1 MKTLCVEGWRGVN
14 HSIAMVNQYQLLEMA
29 RRPGWALFHRDAP
42 WFMPH
47 WKPGELDSGF
57 TPQQQA
63 LIAGLPAPSEGQ
75 TFDCVLRIASP
86 VRPPRP
92 GEARR
97 TLTFMVTEFGLGE
110 RSFDPPGLPPATWT
124 SNEDFIVTPS
134 RWSRERL
141 ADHGFDPA
149 RIHVVPHGFRADTF
163 APLPPEERAAA
174 RAQLGI
180 GEGETLFTNVG
191 VSTWNKG
198 LDLLLLAFARLRASG
213 LPVRLILKD
222 HKALY
227 GVGVEGLIAS
237 LANQVPLLGSPQVTS
252 GISVLSGSLNLP
264 QLRRLYAISDAYV
277 SPYRAEGFNMP
288 VLEALGCGT
297 PVITTAGGATDD
309 FVPHGLVH
317 RIASRPGT
325 REDAPQ
331 VQGRFV
337 VPDLEDLTE
346 AMARI
351 ARGERPDAAT
361 RSAVR
366 ARLAEDYAWSAVTAR
381 LMSLC

>member
-1 MKTLCVEGWRGVN
+1 VKTLCVEGWRGVN
-14 HSIAMVNQYQLLEMA
+14 HSIAMVNQYQLLEML
-29 RRPGWALFHRDAP
+29 RQPGWTVYHRDAP

-47 WKPGELDSGF
+47 WKPADLDSGF
-57 TPQQQA
+57 APEARAAIAA
-63 LIAGLPAPSEGQ
+63 LAEPPVG
-75 TFDCVLRIASP
+75 TVMDCVFRIASP
-86 VRPPRP
+86 IRPPRP

-110 RSFDPPGLPPATWT
+110 RSFDPPGLPPTAWT
-124 SNEDFIVTPS
+124 SGEDFIVTPT
-134 RWSRERL
+134 RWSRDRL

-149 RIHVVPHGFRADTF
+149 RIHVVPHGFREDIFTPM
-163 APLPPEERAAA
+163 APAERAAA

-198 LDLLLLAFARLRASG
+198 LDLLLLAFARLRDRG

-227 GVGVEGLIAS
+227 GVGVEGLIAN
-237 LANQVPLLGSPQVTS
+237 LAQQVPLLGAAHVTA
-252 GISVLSGSLNLP
+252 GISVLSSSLNLP
-264 QLRRLYAISDAYV
+264 QLRQLYAISDAYV

-297 PVITTAGGATDD
+297 AVITTAGGATDD

-325 REDAPQ
+325 KEDAPQ
-331 VQGRFV
+331 VNGRFV
-337 VPDLEDLTE
+337 VPDLDDLTE

-351 ARGERPDAAT
+351 ARGERPDEAT
-361 RSAVR
+361 RRAVR
-366 ARLAEDYAWSAVTAR
+366 ARLAESFSWSAVTGQLMR
-381 LMSLC
+381 LA

>member
-227 GVGVEGLIAS
+227 GVGVEGLIAN
-237 LANQVPLLGSPQVTS
+237 LAQQVPLLGAAHVTA
-252 GISVLSGSLNLP
+252 GISVLSSSLNLP
-264 QLRRLYAISDAYV
+264 QLRQLYAMSDAYV

-297 PVITTAGGATDD
+297 AVITTAGGATDD

-325 REDAPQ
+325 KEDAPQ
-331 VQGRFV
+331 VNGRFV
-337 VPDLEDLTE
+337 VPDLDDLTE

-351 ARGERPDAAT
+351 AGGDRPDEAT
-361 RSAVR
+361 RRAVR
-366 ARLAEDYAWSAVTAR
+366 AWSAVTAQLMR
-381 LMSLC
+381 LA